1 MLFFEHLLLCSNISV
16 QKCSKKRTFP
26 YRKVRTV
33 KTLCFKCCNFHNF
46 KFSKQ
51 TNKKCSKKIDICGP
65 CNSLPPSV
73 GNEFWRPVALAF
85 PYPHRWAHERFP
97 VTSTRKPGR
106 RSLISRLPLRCAL
119 WRGII
124 YKLSTYPSSCRAEPA
139 LHFSG
144 SRCHLII
151 SLWSLYTKA

>member
-1 MLFFEHLLLCSNISV
+1 MNDKRLKMIWAFLIVYEYLFREKLILMIFKAKFQIFE
-16 QKCSKKRTFP
+16 
-26 YRKVRTV
+26 
-33 KTLCFKCCNFHNF
+33 
-46 KFSKQ
+46 
-51 TNKKCSKKIDICGP
+51 TNKQKMFEENQIY
-65 CNSLPPSV
+65 
-73 GNEFWRPVALAF
+73 VALAIHYPHRWAMNSDVLWPLRF
-85 PYPHRWAHERFP
+85 LNYPHRWAHERFP

-144 SRCHLII
+144 SRCHLLAYGHCTQRRSGNFFFIQ
-151 SLWSLYTKA
+151 SR